1 MASSFSHLSLL
12 SPRDGLFFLS
22 SLSLLSPR
30 DGRLLLERK
39 PDVVQPVD
47 QAVLAERV
55 HLLAH
60 QDHVYAHSLTYTHI
74 QDDVQCTGKWSGG
87 PLAERA
93 RLVARHAHSAAYPP
107 IRHEMHDVQ
116 GNGAAVL
123 AERVCLF
130 GHTGHIQG
138 CAHNTTRPPI
148 RYDMHRKGA
157 AFPCG
162 TRPSGR
168 AHTIYARIR
177 AQHSTSKAICKVHGH
192 AVCAAVACLLDDYD
206 CSRCN
211 GTNTGIAG
219 WPRAEGSRRR
229 DA

>member
-55 HLLAH
+55 HLAAQ
-60 QDHVYAHSLTYTHI
+60 QDHVYAHSLAYPHV
-74 QDDVQCTGKWSGG
+74 QDDIQCTREWSGG

-93 RLVARHAHSAAYPP
+93 RLVAHAGHLQGCAHSTARPP
-107 IRHEMHDVQ
+107 IRH
-116 GNGAAVL
+116 
-123 AERVCLF
+123 
-130 GHTGHIQG
+130 
-138 CAHNTTRPPI
+138 
-148 RYDMHRKGA
+148 DMHRKGA

-162 TRPSGR
+162 ARPSGR
-168 AHTIYARIR
+168 AHTICKDTRETQHVRGDTQGAR
-177 AQHSTSKAICKVHGH
+177 
-192 AVCAAVACLLDDYD
+192 AC
-206 CSRCN
+206 
-211 GTNTGIAG
+211 G
-219 WPRAEGSRRR
+219 PVR
-229 DA
+229 DERYGASPSP